1 MSSPP
6 PSMIDGARVLEWA
19 WSDPPFAAL
28 RDTQGQVVALIHGLA
43 LCRYEGAC
51 EVYRFSCDADWQCEQ
66 DQAYA
71 SLEQARQELPE
82 SYRRVDVVWRPLA

>member
-6 PSMIDGARVLEWA
+6 PPTIDGARVLEWA
-19 WSDPPFAAL
+19 WSDLPFGAL
-28 RDTQGQVVALIHGLA
+28 WDTRGQVVALIHGLA
-43 LCRYEGAC
+43 LCRYEGAG
-51 EVYRFSCDADWQCEQ
+51 EVYRFSCNADWECEQ

-82 SYRRVDVVWRPLA
+82 PYRRVAVVWCAVA